1 MSTTINTP
9 PISAPPAAPAGEPVA
24 APRRS
29 TNGSAPAMNWVAL
42 RMLTGDRGK
51 YLGLIFA
58 IAFSTFL
65 IAQQSS
71 LFLVIVNRTRSVIL
85 DVSDANIWVMAPATR
100 FFDEVYALKDSDVD
114 RVRSVPGVSWAV
126 PFFKGSANAIALD
139 GNFKQVLLLGV
150 DDGSLAGAPE
160 PRRMLLGS
168 VDNLR
173 DPDAVLVDLAGYH
186 FFYPGQPLEL
196 GKTLEMNDHR
206 AKIEGI
212 VNASVTFNSLPIFY
226 TRYSQ
231 AIEFVGSQR
240 KLMSFVLA
248 KGAPGV
254 PLAEVTSRITAQTG
268 LQANTSDDFGMKT
281 MLYYIRN
288 TAIAGAI
295 GITVVIA
302 ILVGT
307 VVAGQT
313 FYMFTLENLKQFGAL
328 KAIGTTNGRIVRM
341 IMLQAVLIGAV
352 GFGVGIG
359 MDTAFFV
366 ALSHKEPT
374 RDFILFWQ
382 TIGLAGALELLIV
395 LVASLASIRKV
406 LVLEP
411 AIVFRG

>member
-1 MSTTINTP
+1 MSTTVSNSPTSVSP
-9 PISAPPAAPAGEPVA
+9 EPSLERLVTA
-24 APRRS
+24 LRRS
-29 TNGSAPAMNWVAL
+29 RNGSAPAMNWVAL
-42 RMLTGDRGK
+42 RMLTGDRSK

-71 LFLVIVNRTRSVIL
+71 LFVVIMNRTRSVIL
-85 DVSDANIWVMAPATR
+85 DVPDANVWIMAPATR
-100 FFDEVYALKDSDVD
+100 YIDEVFALKDSDLD

-126 PFFKGSANAIALD
+126 PFFKGSASAVALD
-139 GNFKQVLLLGV
+139 GNFRQVLLLGV
-150 DDGSLAGAPE
+150 DDASLAGAPE
-160 PRRMLLGS
+160 PRRMILGS
-168 VDNLR
+168 VENLR
-173 DPDAVLVDLAGYH
+173 DPDAVLVDQAGYH

-212 VNASVTFNSLPIFY
+212 VNASVNFNSQPIFY

-231 AIEFVGSQR
+231 AIAFVGSQR

-248 KGAPGV
+248 KSAPGV
-254 PLAEVTSRITAQTG
+254 PLSEVTSRIAAQTG
-268 LQANTSDDFGMKT
+268 LQANISDDFGTKT
-281 MLYYIRN
+281 ILYYIRN
-288 TAIAGAI
+288 TAITGAI
-295 GITVVIA
+295 GITVFIA

-341 IMLQAVLIGAV
+341 IMLQAVLVGAV

-359 MDTAFFV
+359 LDTAFFT

-374 RDFILFWQ
+374 RDFVLFWQ
-382 TIGLAGALELLIV
+382 TITLAGGLELLIV

>member
-1 MSTTINTP
+1 MSTTVSNSPTSVSP
-9 PISAPPAAPAGEPVA
+9 EPSLGRPVT

-29 TNGSAPAMNWVAL
+29 RNGSAPAMNWVAL
-42 RMLTGDRGK
+42 RMLTGDRSK

-71 LFLVIVNRTRSVIL
+71 LFVVIMNRTRSVIL
-85 DVSDANIWVMAPATR
+85 DVPDANVWIMAPATR
-100 FFDEVYALKDSDVD
+100 YIDEVFALKDSDLD

-126 PFFKGSANAIALD
+126 PFFKGSASAVALD
-139 GNFKQVLLLGV
+139 GNFRQVLLLGV
-150 DDGSLAGAPE
+150 DDASLAGAPE
-160 PRRMLLGS
+160 PRRMILGS
-168 VDNLR
+168 VENLR
-173 DPDAVLVDLAGYH
+173 DPDAVLVDQAGYH

-212 VNASVTFNSLPIFY
+212 VNASVNFNSQPIFY

-231 AIEFVGSQR
+231 AIAFVGSQR

-248 KGAPGV
+248 KSAPGV
-254 PLAEVTSRITAQTG
+254 PLSEVTSRIAAQTG
-268 LQANTSDDFGMKT
+268 LQANISDDFGTKT
-281 MLYYIRN
+281 ILYYIRN
-288 TAIAGAI
+288 TAITGAI
-295 GITVVIA
+295 GITVFIA

-341 IMLQAVLIGAV
+341 IMLQAVLVGAV

-359 MDTAFFV
+359 LDTAFFT

-374 RDFILFWQ
+374 RDFVLFWQ
-382 TIGLAGALELLIV
+382 TITLAGGLELLIV